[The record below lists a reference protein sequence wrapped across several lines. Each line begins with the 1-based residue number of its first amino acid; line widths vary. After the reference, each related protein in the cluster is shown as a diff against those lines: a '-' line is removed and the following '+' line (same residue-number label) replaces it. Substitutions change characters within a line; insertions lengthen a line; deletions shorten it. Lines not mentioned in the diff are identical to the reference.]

1 MLALF
6 VISQVPL
13 YQYTCVLLLS
23 LLQYICVLLLGLLA
37 LLLSLLAFA
46 QMLLCKYGKKVGL
59 LMPMCFTTQFTCV
72 NSAKVQMPL
81 YKYDKKV
88 GLLMPLPKSGA
99 ADSTAVVAGMRT
111 HI

>member
-1 MLALF
+1 M
-6 VISQVPL
+6 
-13 YQYTCVLLLS
+13 CLLLT
-23 LLQYICVLLLGLLA
+23 LR
-37 LLLSLLAFA
+37 LSLLAFA
-46 QMLLCKYGKKVGL
+46 
-59 LMPMCFTTQFTCV
+59 
-72 NSAKVQMPL
+72 QMPL

>member
-1 MLALF
+1 
-6 VISQVPL
+6 
-13 YQYTCVLLLS
+13 
-23 LLQYICVLLLGLLA
+23 
-37 LLLSLLAFA
+37 
-46 QMLLCKYGKKVGL
+46 
-59 LMPMCFTTQFTCV
+59 
-72 NSAKVQMPL
+72 MPL